1 MQVVTRTP
9 CMYTHVYC
17 SLTCARLAKTVA
29 RAGIGTDPTRSNHGS
44 RITTKGYVRAA
55 TAAASIYFARS
66 SAINARTLEQWAIHR
81 VY

>member
-29 RAGIGTDPTRSNHGS
+29 KAGIGTDPTRSNHGP
-44 RITTKGYVRAA
+44 RITIEGYV
-55 TAAASIYFARS
+55 SNGGS
-66 SAINARTLEQWAIHR
+66 
-81 VY
+81 